1 MPATYRP
8 EDLQQKFRRFVLD
21 RLVDLQAGAGGKT
34 MFLPSGEWQQKEGA
48 ERHNAHLHKTLRTLP
63 CGRSGRLE
71 RERRAADERTGRNG
85 SARIGSRPED
95 LTTKLQTI
103 QRDLQQGRP
112 PREST
117 RAGDVERGRARSPNV
132 RPKSQKLPVNQKKVC
147 PPVRFSTAPPP
158 APRGR
163 SRPK

>member
-1 MPATYRP
+1 MPTTCRP
-8 EDLQQKFRRFVLD
+8 EDLQQKFRRFVQD

-48 ERHNAHLHKTLRTLP
+48 ERHNAHLHKALQTLP

-103 QRDLQQGRP
+103 QRDLQQGCPLENRQE
-112 PREST
+112 RET
-117 RAGDVERGRARSPNV
+117 LREGGRG
-132 RPKSQKLPVNQKKVC
+132 PKTSGQKVKNC
-147 PPVRFSTAPPP
+147 P
-158 APRGR
+158 
-163 SRPK
+163 